1 MISDVRNMLEKIES
15 IREDYYKNIYDD
27 YDMTLIN
34 CIDKSIKV
42 LEEMLSDREKY
53 LLKKSNDKHELHDNN
68 NKPKT
73 WNGPKG

>member
-53 LLKKSNDKHELHDNN
+53 LLKKSNDKAEIRR
-68 NKPKT
+68 T
-73 WNGPKG
+73 

>member
-53 LLKKSNDKHELHDNN
+53 LLKKSNDKAHPQE
-68 NKPKT
+68 KI
-73 WNGPKG
+73 